1 MFARNLRKPRAADP
15 ELARKSLAFLGIL
28 YLLGYVGF
36 GNEQGLILVKKTFNS
51 GRLIQLLVLRLG
63 FLQNGG
69 EAVETRQS
77 RRATGAPWCGGT
89 VWTFGWEA
97 MHRVALDAVAVHS
110 AARVGIA
117 TVELFGGLLNR
128 CCWPRRAIKLPR
140 KRSQTKANH
149 RETD

>member
-28 YLLGYVGF
+28 YLLGDAGF
-36 GNEQGLILVKKTFNS
+36 GNEQGLHFSQKDHS
-51 GRLIQLLVLRLG
+51 GRLLQLLVLRLG
-63 FLQNGG
+63 FLQDRGT
-69 EAVETRQS
+69 AVETRQS
-77 RRATGAPWCGGT
+77 RRATGAPRRGGT
-89 VWTFGWEA
+89 VWAFGWEA
-97 MHRVALDAVAVHS
+97 IHRTALEGVAVHS
-110 AARVGIA
+110 AARVGIV
-117 TVELFGGLLNR
+117 TIELFGGLLNR